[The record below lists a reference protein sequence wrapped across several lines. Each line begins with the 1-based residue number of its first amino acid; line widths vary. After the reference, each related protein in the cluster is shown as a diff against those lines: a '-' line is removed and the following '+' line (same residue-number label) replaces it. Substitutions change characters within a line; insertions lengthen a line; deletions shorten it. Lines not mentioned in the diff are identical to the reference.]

1 MMNHAR
7 VKALKGDGK
16 TVSKKAIKSGRASLS
31 QTPRSS
37 PMASLLTSPA
47 HSAAPSRAGS
57 DASDDDYDYEDM
69 AASTNS
75 GSSLVDVHEDGTS
88 SFDAKKLLEELQDR
102 KHNNSDTR
110 EQMIELYIK
119 TLRTRYNSQTHEWLD
134 DSAQS
139 LAELFLRAANRGLT
153 ARERLLS
160 LQAFTLTLSTS
171 EEVEIFET
179 GQQTIR
185 QIIADDDDEDC
196 EVYAIYALGFAVL
209 YGGGSEDLALD
220 VLEYLVDIIQTDG
233 ESVEALDS
241 APVVSAALRAWAF
254 VASHVADYSEVADVA
269 MDAFVEQLDSGDA
282 EVQTAAAACIALVFE
297 SSRKH
302 EEEVG
307 EPFQLPYDPHKLLGR
322 LNEIAKH
329 NPKSVSKKDR
339 RGLRESLNSVITSLE
354 RGVGPGYST
363 AGFSVQRGEQPTGKP
378 NEDGVVEFGYRLK
391 LRLGNFVAT
400 IDSWSL
406 LSRVDM
412 LKFFFGGHL
421 LRHVFDNPVV
431 AECLSDADFSQQQ
444 TAPKKPTKSSPIK
457 GGGKR

>member
-1 MMNHAR
+1 MNHAR

-16 TVSKKAIKSGRASLS
+16 TVSKKAIKSGRASAS

-57 DASDDDYDYEDM
+57 DVSDDDYDYEDM

-75 GSSLVDVHEDGTS
+75 GGSLVDVREDGTS
-88 SFDAKKLLEELQDR
+88 TFDAKKLLEELQDR

-110 EQMIELYIK
+110 EQLMELYIK
-119 TLRTRYNSQTHEWLD
+119 TLRTRYTPKTHEWLD
-134 DSAQS
+134 ESAQS
-139 LAELFLRAANRGLT
+139 LAELFLRAANRSLT

-160 LQAFTLTLSTS
+160 LEAFTLTLSTS
-171 EEVEIFET
+171 EDVDIFEK

-185 QIIADDDDEDC
+185 QIISDDDDEDC
-196 EVYAIYALGFAVL
+196 EVYAIYALSFAVL
-209 YGGGSEDLALD
+209 YGGGSEEFALD
-220 VLEYLVDIIQTDG
+220 VLEYFIDIVQTDG
-233 ESVEALDS
+233 ESIEAHDS
-241 APVVSAALRAWAF
+241 APVVSAALQAWAF
-254 VASHVADYSEVADVA
+254 VASHVADFSDVADLA
-269 MDAFVEQLDSGDA
+269 MDAFVEQLDSGEAD
-282 EVQTAAAACIALVFE
+282 VQASAAACIALVFE

-302 EEEVG
+302 EQESG
-307 EPFQLPYDPHKLLGR
+307 EPFQLPYDPHKLAGR
-322 LNEIAKH
+322 LGELVKH
-329 NPKSVSKKDR
+329 NSKSVSKKDR
-339 RGLRESLNSVITSLE
+339 RGLRDGLNSVITSLE

-363 AGFSVQRGEQPTGKP
+363 AGFSVGRGEQPAGKP

-391 LRLGNFVAT
+391 LRLGNYVAT

-421 LRHVFDNPVV
+421 LRHIFDNPVV

-444 TAPKKPTKSSPIK
+444 GGPKKPAKASPSK
-457 GGGKR
+457 GGKR